1 MNELT
6 VGKLKEKIK
15 DVPDDYIV
23 VLIRDTGVD
32 EPSFD
37 ADKIVIEDAYVYD
50 KFRQFEIYANERVV
64 GE

>member
-6 VGKLKEKIK
+6 VGQLKEKIK

-23 VLIRDTGVD
+23 VLISDTGVD
-32 EPSFD
+32 QPTFD
-37 ADKIVIEDAYVYD
+37 ADKIVVEDAYVYD
-50 KFRQFEIYANERVV
+50 KFRQFEIYVNEVVV